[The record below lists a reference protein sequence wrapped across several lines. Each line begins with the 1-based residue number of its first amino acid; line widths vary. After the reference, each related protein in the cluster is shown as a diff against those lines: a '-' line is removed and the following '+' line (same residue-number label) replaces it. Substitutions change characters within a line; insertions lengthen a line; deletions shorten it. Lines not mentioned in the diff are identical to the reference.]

1 MKKITL
7 LSTAVLASVILS
19 ACCQCKD
26 CKIAPTTASTVAIEP
41 VLVTT
46 PPTATPRAADDAVVE
61 ENVESNWLSPAWAK
75 WALAG
80 SLIGVGVG
88 VHFLLRKKK

>member
-7 LSTAVLASVILS
+7 LSTAVLASLVLS

-26 CKIAPTTASTVAIEP
+26 CKIAPTKASTVAIEP
-41 VLVTT
+41 VLLT
-46 PPTATPRAADDAVVE
+46 PPPQRVADDAVVE
-61 ENVESNWLSPAWAK
+61 ENTESPWLSPTWAK
-75 WALAG
+75 WGLAG

-88 VHFLLRKKK
+88 VHFLLRNKKK